1 MYSNASKMGQIFKMG
16 FSVKHFFVLKYGA
29 LLSQPSCAPSLAQ
42 EPRTRAARSRGR
54 RARGTSGRRPARN
67 AAQGGLSTP
76 CFRSSQSRPAS
87 ETRKYS
93 GLLEPWLCG
102 DEFLSTAA
110 PSTPHAS
117 PTPVKRCQ
125 HQLHWPRLAPLGVVR
140 HDVAIDELP
149 KPMVCLAVFE
159 LLGTL
164 SSLLVDG

>member
-16 FSVKHFFVLKYGA
+16 FSVKHFFVPKYGA

-125 HQLHWPRLAPLGVVR
+125 RSAPLASTGGAR
-140 HDVAIDELP
+140 RRTP
-149 KPMVCLAVFE
+149 
-159 LLGTL
+159 
-164 SSLLVDG
+164 